1 MNHET
6 VIETQPKIAE
16 YLGISTRTLS
26 RRVPEMKRVGILFYK
41 IRRAKNGG
49 KEKICYTFPS
59 LLQRFEILR
68 NYPDQ
73 K

>member
-6 VIETQPKIAE
+6 VIETQVEIAD
-16 YLGISTRTLS
+16 YLGISVRTLS
-26 RRVPEMKRVGILFYK
+26 RRVPEMKTAGILFYK
-41 IRRAKNGG
+41 FRRAKNGG
-49 KEKICYTFPS
+49 KERICYTFPS